1 MWTSGLKMVKNGNF
15 WYKFAPKSPYSICT
29 KCCLRE
35 GVPGLHF
42 HTEFDHCSFKNV
54 ALRSQKSP
62 KMVIFGKN
70 FAPRGKFCRSIGKLE
85 YKCTTTAFLYAMTL

>member
-1 MWTSGLKMVKNGNF
+1 MVIFGINF
-15 WYKFAPKSPYSICT
+15 PQKGYIPLFDFTKFY
-29 KCCLRE
+29 LGE

-42 HTEFDHCSFKNV
+42 HAKFDHCSFKNV

-70 FAPRGKFCRSIGKLE
+70 LPLGENFGGR
-85 YKCTTTAFLYAMTL
+85 